1 MILIFFSSILFIIW
15 LGDFMTRADIFLS
28 IKICFSR
35 HQELLYLPLEDLLHQ
50 QVPVH
55 CLLVHVWAGVSE
67 SVSPAT
73 LSAPHHNQHQL
84 NAKGNP

>member
-1 MILIFFSSILFIIW
+1 MILIFLSSILFIIW

-55 CLLVHVWAGVSE
+55 CLLVHVWVCLC
-67 SVSPAT
+67 PQ
-73 LSAPHHNQHQL
+73 QHWARHITT
-84 NAKGNP
+84 NIS